1 MASRW
6 PSWPQLGLKMAILA
20 PTWGILAPS
29 WLQLGPILAQFGE
42 ILADPSPAKID
53 QNLPGQLLKDFSP
66 PGRPQELP
74 DPLQTSIFQVFGSIF
89 NTFSSI
95 FAEHLFIDSALN
107 FYLEGSRREGAA
119 VLARRASSIISWHD
133 MTSWYDTTIRY
144 HDLMSWYHI
153 MTWYYDII
161 SLYYIDV
168 INF

>member
-53 QNLPGQLLKDFSP
+53 QNLPGQLLRDFSP

-74 DPLQTSIFQVFGSIF
+74 DPLQTSIFQVFGTIF
-89 NTFSSI
+89 KTFSLI
-95 FAEHLFIDSALN
+95 FRTPFYRCRFKSSSGPCLCAYVGLVISTFMIHIGFVPSMPRSTCIFQNHYPLAL
-107 FYLEGSRREGAA
+107 R
-119 VLARRASSIISWHD
+119 
-133 MTSWYDTTIRY
+133 
-144 HDLMSWYHI
+144 
-153 MTWYYDII
+153 
-161 SLYYIDV
+161 
-168 INF
+168 